1 MKFEEFDFNPV
12 EDKELGVTDYMLDAF
27 AAPVRGLEGLAHG
40 VYNLGD
46 FLAFD
51 VLPDWDEQRF
61 FGRSQTLPGQLV
73 EGLVQFGVPFGAIT
87 KGISLAGKATK
98 AGKVATALTK
108 GKKPGAISDLNSK
121 GFFTAAMAS
130 DFVAFDGQEERLS
143 NMIQQFPEL
152 QNPVTQFLQANPDDN
167 ELVGRLKNVI
177 EGVLLEAGMLG
188 VAKPFMAG
196 LSAIKT
202 RSGELAKGVNKQDAT
217 ITAALKY
224 QDEVKEYDSNMFSM
238 WGGADRENTA
248 VADFWTDLSEDDE
261 VFRFVADDFET
272 AGIRRQFKDE
282 PKEYL
287 KRMTSRFLEED
298 VTVIGGQGLEGLRF
312 ELQYGPEKA
321 LKTLVTIDKNLEEF
335 VSNSN
340 LSLDEGFID
349 GKPIVHIGALKAGK
363 GKGTGS
369 PVYKAVLQYAH
380 DSGSVYEPTSLT
392 SINVGRT
399 LGAMLSSALQN
410 HTTKHMVPGKEHR
423 FYLQLPKFYQWG
435 QNWKNDIQYLAKAE
449 ARYVEQ
455 KINQGRG
462 TGAFDRFRYSLDED
476 KFYIKNAVGKDVEV
490 NGDIIT
496 KYIQTYDPNF
506 DDGIGKATIK
516 RAVVTNELL
525 KSDGIETLGQVSG
538 GLGQGRTAKRHSLSR
553 VLAARDDGSPDLGFG
568 AVDTNTKGLI
578 EKGDANVG
586 SVLKSLQENASSD
599 EVKSLAKQVDKLLG
613 DEADKAVS
621 VKFAQ
626 DTITI
631 AGQPTDRVKGVY
643 RSNEDDIL
651 LRTSKNVPYEG
662 AKSQFEK
669 GAIDEAT
676 FKAAGSP
683 FEMVG
688 NENTIVHEILHA
700 GTAKKIQ
707 PYVTREVDGKEA
719 YRDLQEILDDQSVP
733 EQIRSVVD
741 VYKQTLDKIDNKDLY
756 SLSNLDE
763 FMVGVLT
770 DGNLQQWLKSQK
782 YKGKKTFFSKII
794 QSIYSLFTGKTRGS
808 NLLEKAIDD
817 VSGVLKMKRPTG
829 KVERNDFITH
839 ASIGD
844 VVPDEDVVNKLI
856 NKIDVS
862 KFTVGGRQAL
872 TGLAR
877 TISELP
883 DGMFVEDLSVLM
895 DTLTKKLTEGD
906 PKQLGTMTQEV
917 LDEGVVNEFADAL
930 GTDGRYLNG
939 LLNEAA
945 KDRTTL
951 RRVAARMKALEAVL
965 TENGTEIIRTAERYR
980 DMGKKLSVEEA
991 ESLEARLRTLLDQQ
1005 LHIQANASGL
1015 ASGFGQGLKSRQ
1027 MGVRIGLSKKEIAN
1041 EKLRQE
1047 YLNKRGSMTVD
1058 DIVENVLMA
1067 KERGNGDLWNTLINL
1082 NKINRGTEGGKLMNM
1097 VEEYYKNSLMW
1108 GPRSL
1113 TINALGTGLSTMMKQ
1128 FERTVGGFFSGA
1140 PNAQRAAIDS
1150 WSRSSENTDLLR
1162 FVLKAWKSGDHYIG
1176 SPRSAFAEQSAESVG
1191 AISARNVEDV
1201 LGRQIES
1208 DAVKGFIDF
1217 MGNLVRV
1224 PNRFNTS
1231 VDQMYKFYEY
1241 RTRSKTQ
1248 LAYRAIN
1255 ELGIT
1260 DPEEIGTYVTDSF
1273 NALVTRSNRNFSEA
1287 NLIKEAN
1294 EFVQGPFKTPA
1305 DREKAIY
1312 DYVEQARSEKLE
1324 IARQKGLVG
1333 EDLNDYSAMDELTR
1347 NWIDPSI
1354 KTAEE
1359 VTFSGELGVA
1369 GQAVQ
1374 RAVGALPGGFIVA
1387 PFIRTPTNILK
1398 FAFSRIMNP
1407 AQIAL
1412 EQGRMLVDK
1421 KYKQRVTDLIEK
1433 GLPAN
1438 ENVRLSFIEELKAV
1452 KPDGTPDYLRRAEAR
1467 GKMATGVLMNTALLT
1482 TVFAFKDRINGGGPK
1497 DFKQRQAWQ
1506 AAGNMPY
1513 SIKVG
1518 DKWISYQRLDPIA
1531 SMVGVYADMADLLDD
1546 NKLDSIGTSDASRV
1560 FSAFGLTLAR
1570 NATNKSYLAGIDKFM
1585 DVVFEPEGT
1594 TAAEYA
1600 GSVVA
1605 GFIPNIFNQGQSV
1618 AGDMELKEVRGFWD
1632 VLQKRIPGVSQALD
1646 LKRNILGEPVV
1657 QEYFEGVAGIINPLN
1672 PIMWGGKENDDV
1684 LFELARVGHGFTA
1697 PSTKLEGL
1705 IELTN
1710 FQQANGRSA
1719 HDRWLELHSE
1729 VKLNGLTLRQALSKL
1744 IKNKQYQALDDKSFS
1759 GLPSPRVRYLSR
1771 IISRYRSKAQRE
1783 MLKEFPEILQLQREV
1798 KISKKAGRT
1807 EDVLELLAQ

>member
-1 MKFEEFDFNPV
+1 MKLEKFEFNPV

-61 FGRSQTLPGQLV
+61 FGRSQTLPGQLI
-73 EGLVQFGVPFGAIT
+73 EGITQFGIPFGAIT

-108 GKKPGAISDLNSK
+108 GKKTGKITDLNAK

-188 VAKPFMAG
+188 VSKSFMAG
-196 LSAIKT
+196 LSAVKT
-202 RSGELAKGVNKQDAT
+202 RSAELAKGATKQDAT
-217 ITAALKY
+217 VTAALKY
-224 QDEVKEYDSNMFSM
+224 QDEVKEYDPNMFA
-238 WGGADRENTA
+238 GIEDRENTA
-248 VADFWTDLSEDDE
+248 IADFWTDLSAKDDE
-261 VFRFVADDFET
+261 VFRFLADDFET
-272 AGIRRQFKDE
+272 AGIRRQFKDD

-287 KRMTSRFLEED
+287 RRMTSRFLEED
-298 VTVIGGQGLEGLRF
+298 IEVIGGQNLKGATYQLK
-312 ELQYGPEKA
+312 YGPEKS
-321 LKTLVTIDKNLEEF
+321 LKTTVNIEKELQEF

-340 LSLDEGFID
+340 QSLAEGFIE
-349 GKPIVHIGALKAGK
+349 GKPIINVGATDTGK

-369 PVYKAVLQYAH
+369 PVYKAILQYAH

-392 SINVGRT
+392 PINKGRT

-410 HTTKHMVPGKEHR
+410 HTTKHMVPGRDHLR
-423 FYLQLPKFYQWG
+423 YLQLPKRYQWG
-435 QNWKNDIQYLAKAE
+435 LNWKNDIQYLAKAE
-449 ARYVEQ
+449 ARYVEE
-455 KINQGRG
+455 KLNQGRG
-462 TGAFDRFRYSLDED
+462 VGTFDRFRYSLDED
-476 KFYIKNAVGKDVEV
+476 KFYIKNAENKDVEV

-496 KYIQTYDPNF
+496 KYIQTFDPNF
-506 DDGIGKATIK
+506 DDGIGKATVK

-525 KSDGIETLGQVSG
+525 KSEGLETLGQLSG
-538 GLGQGRTAKRHSLSR
+538 GLGNGKAAKRHSLSR
-553 VLAARDDGSPDLGFG
+553 VLASVEEGSPDLGFG
-568 AVDTNTKGLI
+568 AVDANTKDLI

-586 SVLKSLQENASSD
+586 SVLRSLQENAGSD
-599 EVKSLAKQVDKLLG
+599 EVKNLAKQVDDILG
-613 DEADKAVS
+613 DEADKAVP
-621 VKFAQ
+621 VKFHQ
-626 DTITI
+626 
-631 AGQPTDRVKGVY
+631 GQIEIQGKPTDQFQGVY
-643 RSNEDDIL
+643 RSNEDEIL
-651 LRTSKNVPYEG
+651 LKTSNNFAYQA

-669 GAIDEAT
+669 GLIDEAT
-676 FKAAGSP
+676 FKAAGGPST
-683 FEMVG
+683 MKG
-688 NENTIVHEILHA
+688 NEHTIVHEILHA

-707 PYVTREVDGKEA
+707 PYVTREVDGREA
-719 YRDLQEILDDQSVP
+719 YRDLQEIIDDEAVP
-733 EQIRSVVD
+733 QEIRNVVD
-741 VYKQTLDKIDNKDLY
+741 IYKQTLDKIDNKDLY
-756 SLSNLDE
+756 ALSNLDE

-770 DGNLQQWLKSQK
+770 DGNLQKWLKSQK
-782 YKGKKTFFSKII
+782 YEGKKTFFNKVIEAV
-794 QSIYSLFTGKTRGS
+794 YSLFKGTPEGS
-808 NLLEKAIDD
+808 SLLEKAIDD
-817 VSGVLKMKRPTG
+817 VAGVLQMKRPEG
-829 KVERNDFITH
+829 KTVRNDFINH
-839 ASIGD
+839 ASIRD
-844 VVPDEDVVNKLI
+844 VTPDEDVVNKLL

-877 TISELP
+877 SISELP

-895 DTLTKKLTEGD
+895 DTLTKKLSEGD

-965 TENGTEIIRTAERYR
+965 VENGTEIIRTAERYR
-980 DMGKKLSVEEA
+980 DMGKKLSVEET

-1047 YLNKRGSMTVD
+1047 YLNKRGSMTID
-1058 DIVENVLMA
+1058 DIVENVLLA

-1082 NKINRGTEGGKLMNM
+1082 NKINRGTQGGKLTNM
-1097 VEEYYKNSLMW
+1097 IEEYYKNSLMW

-1128 FERTVGGFFSGA
+1128 FERTIGGFFSGA
-1140 PNAQRAAIDS
+1140 PKAQRAAIDS

-1176 SPRSAFAEQSAESVG
+1176 SPRSAFAEQSAESIG

-1201 LGRQIES
+1201 LGRQIENDS
-1208 DAVKGFIDF
+1208 VKGFIDF

-1241 RTRSKTQ
+1241 RSRSKTQ
-1248 LAYRAIN
+1248 LAYKAIN

-1324 IARQKGLVG
+1324 IARTQGLVG

-1359 VTFSGELGVA
+1359 VTFSGDLGVA
-1369 GQAVQ
+1369 GQAIQ

-1407 AQIAL
+1407 AQIAF

-1438 ENVRLSFIEELKAV
+1438 ENVRLSFIEELNAV
-1452 KPDGTPDYLRRAEAR
+1452 KPDRTPDYLRRAEAR
-1467 GKMATGVLMNTALLT
+1467 GKMATGVFMNTALLT

-1605 GFIPNIFNQGQSV
+1605 GFIPNIFNQGQSI

-1646 LKRNILGEPVV
+1646 LKRNIIGEPVV

-1672 PIMWGGKENDDV
+1672 PIMWGGKENDEV

-1697 PSTKLEGL
+1697 PSTKLDGL

-1710 FQQANGRSA
+1710 FQKSNGRSA
-1719 HDRWLELHSE
+1719 HDRWMELHSK
-1729 VKLNGLTLRQALSKL
+1729 VKLNGLTLRQALAKL
-1744 IKNKQYQALDDKSFS
+1744 IKNKQYQALDDSSFS

-1771 IISRYRSKAQRE
+1771 VINRYRSKAKQE
-1783 MLKEFPEILQLQREV
+1783 MLNEFPEIKQLQREV